1 MKLTQLSLFLENRPG
16 ALRLPCQVLGQAGI
30 DILTMS
36 LADTQQFGILRVVV
50 KDADRAR
57 KVLEEAGCVVKA
69 TDVLAVEVPD
79 RAGGLA
85 DMLGAFEGSGLSVE
99 YIYPLVAGHR
109 GRTAVLVLRVEDP
122 ERAAVLLQGRKVR
135 VLTREEAFEAVG
147 A

>member
-1 MKLTQLSLFLENRPG
+1 MTIRQLSLFLENRPG
-16 ALRLPCQVLGQAGI
+16 ALRLPCQVLGAAGI
-30 DILTMS
+30 DILTLS

-50 KDADRAR
+50 KDEERAR
-57 KVLEEAGCVVKA
+57 QVLEAAGCVVKV

-85 DMLGAFEGSGLSVE
+85 DMLGVFEGSGLSVE

-109 GRTAVLVLRVEDP
+109 GKTAVLILRVEDP
-122 ERAAVLLQGRKVR
+122 DRAAGLLRARDVR
-135 VLTREEAFEAVG
+135 VLSREEAFSAVG

>member
-1 MKLTQLSLFLENRPG
+1 MKLCQLSLFLENRPG

-30 DILTMS
+30 DILSLS
-36 LADTQQFGILRVVV
+36 LADTQQFGILRVIV
-50 KDADRAR
+50 KDAERAR
-57 KVLEEAGCVVKA
+57 QVLEQAGCVVKA

-85 DMLGAFEGSGLSVE
+85 DMLGVFEGTGLSIE

-109 GRTAVLVLRVEDP
+109 GKTAVLLLRLEDP
-122 ERAAVLLQGRKVR
+122 DRAAAMLQARKIR
-135 VLTREEAFEAVG
+135 VLSREEAFEAVG

>member
-30 DILTMS
+30 DILSLS
-36 LADTQQFGILRVVV
+36 LADTQQFGILRLIV
-50 KDADRAR
+50 KDVERAR

-85 DMLGAFEGSGLSVE
+85 DMLGAFEGSGLALE

-109 GRTAVLVLRVEDP
+109 GKTAVLLLRVEEP
-122 ERAAVLLQGRKVR
+122 EKAAALLAGRTVR
-135 VLTREEAFEAVG
+135 VLSREEAFEAVG

>member
-30 DILTMS
+30 DILSMS
-36 LADTQQFGILRVVV
+36 LADTQQFGILRIVV
-50 KDADRAR
+50 KDSDRAR
-57 KVLEEAGCVVKA
+57 KVLEESGCVVRA

-85 DMLGAFEGSGLSVE
+85 DMLGAFEGSGLSIE
-99 YIYPLVAGHR
+99 YIYPLAAGHR
-109 GRTAVLVLRVEDP
+109 GRTAVLLLRVEDP
-122 ERAAVLLQGRKVR
+122 ERAALLLQARQVR
-135 VLTREEAFEAVG
+135 VLSREQAFEAVG

>member
-1 MKLTQLSLFLENRPG
+1 MKLRQLSLFLENRPG

-50 KDADRAR
+50 KDDERAR
-57 KVLEEAGCVVKA
+57 KVLEESGAVVKV

-85 DMLGAFEGSGLSVE
+85 DMLGVFEGTGLSIE

-109 GRTAVLVLRVEDP
+109 GKTAVLILRVEDP
-122 ERAAVLLQGRKVR
+122 ERAAALLREKKVR
-135 VLTREEAFEAVG
+135 VLSREEAFEAVG

>member
-1 MKLTQLSLFLENRPG
+1 MKLSQLSLFLENRPG
-16 ALRLPCQVLGQAGI
+16 ALRLPCQALGQAGI

-36 LADTQQFGILRVVV
+36 LADTQQFGILRLVV
-50 KDADRAR
+50 KDVERAR
-57 KVLEEAGCVVKA
+57 KVLEDAGCVVKA

-85 DMLGAFEGSGLSVE
+85 DMLGAFDGSGLSVE

-109 GRTAVLVLRVEDP
+109 GRTAVLLLRVEDP
-122 ERAAVLLQGRKVR
+122 DRAVGLLQGKGIR
-135 VLTREEAFEAVG
+135 VLSREEALAAVG

>member
-1 MKLTQLSLFLENRPG
+1 MKLRQLSLFLENRPG

-50 KDADRAR
+50 KDDERAR
-57 KVLEEAGCVVKA
+57 KVLEESGAVVKV

-85 DMLGAFEGSGLSVE
+85 DMLGVFEGTGLSIE

-109 GRTAVLVLRVEDP
+109 GKTAVLILRVEDP
-122 ERAAVLLQGRKVR
+122 DRAAALLRARNVR
-135 VLTREEAFEAVG
+135 VLTREEAFAAVG

>member
-1 MKLTQLSLFLENRPG
+1 MKLRQLSLFLENRPG

-30 DILTMS
+30 DILTLS

-50 KDADRAR
+50 KDDVRAR
-57 KVLEEAGCVVKA
+57 KVLEDAGCVVKV

-85 DMLGAFEGSGLSVE
+85 DMLGAFEGTGLSIE

-109 GRTAVLVLRVEDP
+109 GKTAVLILRVEDP
-122 ERAAVLLQGRKVR
+122 ERAAALLGGRRIR
-135 VLTREEAFEAVG
+135 VLTREEAFTAVG

>member
-1 MKLTQLSLFLENRPG
+1 MKLRQLSLFLENRPG
-16 ALRLPCQVLGQAGI
+16 ALRLPCQVLGQSGI

-50 KDADRAR
+50 KDDERAR
-57 KVLEEAGCVVKA
+57 KVLEESGAVVKV

-85 DMLGAFEGSGLSVE
+85 DMLGVFEGTGLSIE

-109 GRTAVLVLRVEDP
+109 GKTAVLILRVEDP
-122 ERAAVLLQGRKVR
+122 DRAAALLRARDVR
-135 VLTREEAFEAVG
+135 VLTREEAFAAVG

>member
-16 ALRLPCQVLGQAGI
+16 ALRLPCQVLGQAGV
-30 DILTMS
+30 DILSLS
-36 LADTQQFGILRVVV
+36 LADTQQFGILRLIV
-50 KDADRAR
+50 KDTERAR

-85 DMLGAFEGSGLSVE
+85 DMLGAFEGSGLSIE

-109 GRTAVLVLRVEDP
+109 GKTAVLILRVEDP
-122 ERAAVLLQGRKVR
+122 DRAAGLLAGRKVR
-135 VLTREEAFEAVG
+135 VLTREEAFQAVG

>member
-1 MKLTQLSLFLENRPG
+1 MKLSQLSLFLENRPG
-16 ALRLPCQVLGQAGI
+16 ALRLPCQALGQAGI

-36 LADTQQFGILRVVV
+36 LADTQQFGILRLVV
-50 KDADRAR
+50 KDVERAR
-57 KVLEEAGCVVKA
+57 KVLEDAGCVVKA

-85 DMLGAFEGSGLSVE
+85 DMLGAFDGSGLSVE

-109 GRTAVLVLRVEDP
+109 GRTAVLLLRVEDP
-122 ERAAVLLQGRKVR
+122 DRAVGLLRSKDVR
-135 VLTREEAFEAVG
+135 VLSREEALAAVG

>member
-1 MKLTQLSLFLENRPG
+1 MKLRQLSLFLENRPG
-16 ALRLPCQVLGQAGI
+16 ALRLPCQVLGQAGV

-50 KDADRAR
+50 KDDERAR
-57 KVLEEAGCVVKA
+57 KVLEESGCVVKV

-85 DMLGAFEGSGLSVE
+85 DMLGVFEGTGLSIE

-109 GRTAVLVLRVEDP
+109 GKTAVLILRVEDP
-122 ERAAVLLQGRKVR
+122 DRAASLLRARNVR
-135 VLTREEAFEAVG
+135 VLTREEAFAAVG

>member
-1 MKLTQLSLFLENRPG
+1 MKLRQLSLFLENRPG

-50 KDADRAR
+50 KDDERAR
-57 KVLEEAGCVVKA
+57 KVLEESGAVVKV

-85 DMLGAFEGSGLSVE
+85 DMLGVFEGTGLSIE

-109 GRTAVLVLRVEDP
+109 GKTAVLILRVEDP
-122 ERAAVLLQGRKVR
+122 DRAAALLRARDVR
-135 VLTREEAFEAVG
+135 VLTREEAFAAVG

>member
-1 MKLTQLSLFLENRPG
+1 MKLRQLSLFLENRPG
-16 ALRLPCQVLGQAGI
+16 ALRLPCQALGEAGI

-50 KDADRAR
+50 KDEERAR
-57 KVLEEAGCVVKA
+57 RVLEAAGCVVKV

-85 DMLGAFEGSGLSVE
+85 DMLGVFEGSGLSVE

-109 GRTAVLVLRVEDP
+109 GKTAVLILRVEDP
-122 ERAAVLLQGRKVR
+122 DRAAGLLQARNVR
-135 VLTREEAFEAVG
+135 VLSREEAFAAVG

>member
-1 MKLTQLSLFLENRPG
+1 MKLRQLSLFLENRPG
-16 ALRLPCQVLGQAGI
+16 ALRLPCQALGEAGI

-50 KDADRAR
+50 KEEERAR
-57 KVLEEAGCVVKA
+57 KVLEAAGCVVKV

-85 DMLGAFEGSGLSVE
+85 DMLGVFEGSGLSVE

-109 GRTAVLVLRVEDP
+109 GKTAVLILRVEDP
-122 ERAAVLLQGRKVR
+122 DRAAGLLKARDVR
-135 VLTREEAFEAVG
+135 VLSREEAFAAVG

>member
-1 MKLTQLSLFLENRPG
+1 MKLRQLSLFLENRPG
-16 ALRLPCQVLGQAGI
+16 ALRLPCQALGEAGI

-50 KDADRAR
+50 KDEERAR
-57 KVLEEAGCVVKA
+57 QVLEAAGCVVKV

-85 DMLGAFEGSGLSVE
+85 DMLGVFEGSGLSVE

-109 GRTAVLVLRVEDP
+109 GKTAVLILRVEDP
-122 ERAAVLLQGRKVR
+122 DRAAGLLRGRGVR
-135 VLTREEAFEAVG
+135 VLSREEAFAAVG